1 MNNEHTS
8 VAQLASTSSLV
19 SSTLANSLS
28 DYELDKEHEH
38 ELQEGKL
45 PQISCTWPNC
55 PPPEARPCQVT
66 GTCLSG
72 KADQFA
78 GFPSITTQRF
88 TQEEGLRKDEQGKAG
103 LGCRNFLSSLFA
115 SWEKPRPQRW
125 PDNRFSKA

>member
-55 PPPEARPCQVT
+55 PPPEARPCQIT
-66 GTCLSG
+66 GTRLSG
-72 KADQFA
+72 KADQYA
-78 GFPSITTQRF
+78 GFPRIT
-88 TQEEGLRKDEQGKAG
+88 TQEEGLQKDEQDKAI
-103 LGCRNFLSSLFA
+103 LGCRNFFPAEFA
-115 SWEKPRPQRW
+115 S
-125 PDNRFSKA
+125 